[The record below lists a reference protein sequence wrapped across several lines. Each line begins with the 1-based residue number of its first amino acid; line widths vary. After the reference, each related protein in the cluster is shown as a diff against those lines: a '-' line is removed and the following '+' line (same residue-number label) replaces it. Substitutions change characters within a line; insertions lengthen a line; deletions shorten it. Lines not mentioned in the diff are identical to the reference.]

1 MVRRLLVILAALS
14 LLMPAGALARDP
26 ETTRDLTSA
35 RSLDDLRLDNP
46 VVDASPDRPAST
58 LDPALRVAV
67 GPQRVVVELSAAPV
81 ADVAAAGQD
90 AGAQRAQAAT
100 VKAQQRDLV
109 ARARGLDRQAAVVA
123 DVQVS
128 LNAVAMT
135 VDASV
140 LEQLAADPAVVSI
153 NPVIDYELDL
163 SETVDYVGATAVQ
176 DAGFTGAGV
185 RVAVLDS
192 GIDYLHAALGGS
204 GDPADF
210 AANDPAIIESGTF
223 PTPKVVG
230 GYDFVGSAWIGST
243 GPAEAP
249 DPDPLDDGAGGGHGT
264 HVAHIIAGIGGVAP
278 DASLYAVKVCSSIST
293 SCSGLAL
300 LNGMEFATDPN
311 GDGDTSDRVD
321 IINMSLGSPYGQVH
335 DDDLSQAV
343 ENASA
348 IGILTVASA
357 GNSSDKPYVTG
368 APAAAPS
375 ALSVAQTHVPS
386 DTQPLMEVL
395 TPAAIAGEYGAVFQA
410 WSRPL
415 EETGVITGTL
425 RYGDGAGGN
434 LNGCAAFT
442 PGSLTGFIVLVDR
455 GACDFS
461 LKIAN
466 VAGGGGVVGIIGM
479 VAPGEP
485 FSGGLGACPSGLCE
499 TIPGF
504 MISQADA
511 NMLKANLGAGVT
523 IRFDPA
529 RGLPLI
535 GHVVGS
541 SSRGP
546 TMGDNRV
553 KPEIGAPGASI
564 SAIAGT
570 GTDEGP
576 FGGTSGAA
584 PMVSGAAALL
594 MQAYPNRAPAE
605 IKSVLVNTGETEIM
619 NELAFFGGY
628 LAPIS
633 RIGGGEL
640 RVDRALGSPAAAWDE
655 EYLTGVVSFG
665 FHDVT
670 KNVTHLNRTIV
681 VRNYS
686 GSRVTYNITA
696 GFRFDDDL
704 ANGAVSVQV
713 PQRVTVPANAT
724 RKVQVKL
731 RIDGSRLRPWM
742 MNSGSQGANPDLLT
756 LMEYDGYVNFDN
768 AATSADDADPMH
780 VAWHVLPRL
789 SGDVKGSD
797 SVKIGKKIGDFG
809 VRVGTSRLRNAGVGP
824 AYIDGYSLVATSPDL
839 PEGGIGEQSPIT
851 DIRAVG
857 VQTYPVGAGDCSDD
871 PSFILAIAINTW
883 ERQTHANAPNLFFVD
898 LDVDGDGV
906 YDYEVYNLD
915 VAGST
920 LADGRNLTWV
930 YDFAA
935 DAASAFF
942 FTDHGTNG
950 GNTVLLL
957 CGEQIGMNASDFG
970 TPITADAFALD
981 LYFSGNVTDV
991 VEGIQFAPLG
1001 ERYFPVFGTDGY
1013 GSGDIAPNGSTTM
1026 TVHDFGSAGT
1036 NPSETG
1042 IMLVLDAARGG
1053 GVKGGAP
1060 ATNEVKLITVRP

>member
-26 ETTRDLTSA
+26 ETTRDLTSD
-35 RSLDDLRLDNP
+35 RSFDDLRLSNP
-46 VVDASPDRPAST
+46 AVDASPDRPASA
-58 LDPALRVAV
+58 LDPTLRTAS

-81 ADVAAAGQD
+81 ADVAAAGQS
-90 AGAQRAQAAT
+90 AGAQQAQAAN

-109 ARARGLDRQAAVVA
+109 ARARGLDRRAAVVA
-123 DVQVS
+123 DLQVS

-140 LEQLAADPAVVSI
+140 LEQLGADPAVISI

-163 SETVDYVGATAVQ
+163 GETVDYVGAAAVQ
-176 DAGFTGAGV
+176 AAGFSGAGV

-204 GDPADF
+204 GDPAEF
-210 AANDPAIIESGTF
+210 AANDPAIIEPGSF
-223 PTPKVVG
+223 PTAKVVG
-230 GYDFVGSAWIGST
+230 GYDFVGSAWIGSG
-243 GPAEAP
+243 GPPEAP
-249 DPDPLDDGAGGGHGT
+249 DPDPLDDGPGGGHGT
-264 HVAHIIAGIGGVAP
+264 HVAHIIGGVGGVAP
-278 DASLYAVKVCSSIST
+278 DVSLYAVKVCSSVST

-300 LNGMEFATDPN
+300 LNGMEFAADPN
-311 GDGDTSDRVD
+311 GDGDTSDHVD
-321 IINMSLGSPYGQVH
+321 IINMSLGSPYGQVY

-368 APAAAPS
+368 SPAAAPS

-386 DTQPLMEVL
+386 DTQPLMEVIA
-395 TPAAIAGEYGAVFQA
+395 PSGIAGSYGAVFQP

-415 EETGVITGTL
+415 EASGAVTGSL
-425 RYGDGAGGN
+425 QYGDGAGGN
-434 LNGCAAFT
+434 LNGCAAFPT
-442 PGSLTGFIVLVDR
+442 GSLAGLIVLVDR

-466 VAGGGGVVGIIGM
+466 VAGGGGIVGIIGL

-485 FSGGLGACPSGLCE
+485 FGGGLGACPSDLCE
-499 TIPGF
+499 AIPGF
-504 MISQADA
+504 MISQANS
-511 NMLKANLGAGVT
+511 NMLKANLSGGVT

-529 RGLPLI
+529 SGLPLI
-535 GHVVGS
+535 GHMVGS

-594 MQAYPNRAPAE
+594 IQAHPGRAPAE

-619 NELAFFGGY
+619 NEHEFFGGY

-640 RVDRALGSPAAAWDE
+640 RVDRALGSPAAAWDDAH
-655 EYLTGVVSFG
+655 LTGVVSFG

-670 KNVTHLNRTIV
+670 KKVTNLSRTVV

-686 GSRVTYNITA
+686 NSRVTYDLTA

-704 ANGAVSVQV
+704 ATGAVSVQV
-713 PQRVTVPANAT
+713 PHRITVPANGT

-731 RIDGSRLRPWM
+731 RIDGSKLRPWM
-742 MNSGSQGANPDLLT
+742 LDSGSQGANPDLLT
-756 LMEYDGYVNFDN
+756 LMEYDGYITFDN
-768 AATSADDADPMH
+768 AATTADDADPMH

-797 SVKIGKKIGDFG
+797 SVKIGKKTGEFG
-809 VRVGTSRLRNAGVGP
+809 VRFGTSKLKNTGVGP
-824 AYIDGYSLVATSPDL
+824 AHIDGYSLLATSPNL

-857 VQTYPVGAGDCSDD
+857 VQTYPVGAGFCSDD

-898 LDVDGDGV
+898 LDVDGDGS

-915 VAGST
+915 AAGST

-930 YDFAA
+930 FDFATG
-935 DAASAFF
+935 AASAYF

-970 TPITADAFALD
+970 TPITADAFAYD
-981 LYFSGNVTDV
+981 VYFSGNVTDV
-991 VEGIQFAPLG
+991 VEGIEFAPLG

-1013 GSGDIAPNGSTTM
+1013 GSGDIASNSSTTM
-1026 TVHDFGSAGT
+1026 TVHDFGPAGT

-1042 IMLVLDAARGG
+1042 VMLVLDAARGD
-1053 GVKGGAP
+1053 VRGGAP
-1060 ATNEVKLITVRP
+1060 ATNEVKLITVKP